1 MPEWFVPVVSSVGA
15 VASAVT
21 VAVLTYKATR
31 KGDTAT
37 AVLTERRDTIADRDS
52 LIDTL
57 QEDIKSLKDDMRSQ
71 KEETGKLRAE
81 VKQVSEHNNALTTFI
96 YKMLAIFRK
105 HNLTEE
111 IDPKDVPDGIHI

>member
-52 LIDTL
+52 LIQTLNTRVDGLDKRLDTA
-57 QEDIKSLKDDMRSQ
+57 E
-71 KEETGKLRAE
+71 KEIE
-81 VKQVSEHNNALTTFI
+81 QVRNYNNALITFL
-96 YKMLAIFRK
+96 YKVIAILRR
-105 HNLTEE
+105 HDLTDE
-111 IDPKDVPDGIHI
+111 IDPKDVPDGIHL